1 MQLNRKLSQ
10 VAFAQLA
17 LLLALSPLSAAAAS
31 LQQQPQPAM
40 ATTSAQEMKKENDA
54 PPQTPPPPASPT
66 DQLIET
72 KGRPKPGTDAT
83 PKKTESEAQTS
94 TTPSTQSPSPVALPK
109 RDRLEPDD
117 TRVVPSD
124 VPAEIQANRREQL
137 SEEEAAIVPYYNNFM
152 TSYLLGP
159 EDIISIRVFNQDRYS
174 MGNIT
179 IPPNGRISYW
189 FVPEGLMVTGKT
201 AEQVAAEITRHLDE
215 YIIDPKVTVTLE
227 KAMSAR
233 YGVIG
238 DVAQPGIRVMNRRMS
253 IIEALYEA
261 GGVLPT
267 GDKKKV
273 FVLKQQADGR
283 LQPLHIDVAAI
294 EKGKALNNYFLAPGD
309 QVVVPGNR
317 FKTIQ
322 KVLSLLPVLSF
333 ARIFTGGF

>member
-1 MQLNRKLSQ
+1 MQLNRKLAQ

-17 LLLALSPLSAAAAS
+17 LMLALSPLSAAAS
-31 LQQQPQPAM
+31 VSQQPTPTPAPE
-40 ATTSAQEMKKENDA
+40 TKREDA
-54 PPQTPPPPASPT
+54 AQTPPATPT
-66 DQLIET
+66 DQMIET
-72 KGRPKPGTDAT
+72 KGKPKPGTDAIRI
-83 PKKTESEAQTS
+83 TESEAQTS
-94 TTPSTQSPSPVALPK
+94 TTPAAQTPAPVALPK

-137 SEEEAAIVPYYNNFM
+137 SEEEQAVVPYYNNFM
-152 TSYLLGP
+152 TSYRLGP
-159 EDIISIRVFNQDRYS
+159 EDVISIRVFNQDRYS
-174 MGNIT
+174 MGNLT

-189 FVPEGLMVTGKT
+189 FVPEGLMVNGKT
-201 AEQVAAEITRHLDE
+201 TEQVAAEITRHLDE
-215 YIIDPKVTVTLE
+215 YIIEPKVTVTLE

-273 FVLKQQADGR
+273 YVLKQLADGR
-283 LQPLHIDVAAI
+283 LQPLPLNVDAI
-294 EKGKALNNYFLAPGD
+294 EKGKALNNYFLSPGD